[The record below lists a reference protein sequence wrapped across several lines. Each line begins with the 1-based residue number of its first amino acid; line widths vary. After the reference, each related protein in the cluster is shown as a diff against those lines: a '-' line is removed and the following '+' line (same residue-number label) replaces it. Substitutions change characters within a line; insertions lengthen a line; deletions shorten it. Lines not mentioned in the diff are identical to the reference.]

1 MTRHL
6 NGYVGA
12 LLATGG
18 ALVAYRA
25 GRTHAA
31 WREVRSA
38 RYSARPGR
46 KLAWSHSARLAAG
59 VAVIIAGLLM
69 AGFEM
74 SR

>member
-1 MTRHL
+1 M
-6 NGYVGA
+6 NAYVI

-18 ALVAYRA
+18 VLLAYRA

-38 RYSARPGR
+38 RFSVRMGR
-46 KLAWSHSARLAAG
+46 RLAWTHTVRLLAGAAM
-59 VAVIIAGLLM
+59 VTAGLLM
-69 AGFEM
+69 AGFEL